1 MQKGG
6 KPISKKNYSVARVVT
21 HTQSTIGKCERHNE
35 RKNESYANMNVDTA
49 RCDMNVHF
57 KSCGELTY
65 NEQLNKLIVDKKVC
79 MRGLK
84 ADAKVFDEMIIDVN
98 TDYFEKHGGYE
109 YAKEFY
115 EEAYRFAVNLYGE
128 QNIISAVMHADE
140 LNVAL
145 TEQYEKPVYHYHMHL
160 VALPVVEKQILWT
173 KRCKDKSFVG
183 TVKETVNQIS
193 HSKKWKSPQAVDE
206 NGNVIF
212 NEKGKPVL
220 IPSYSILQ
228 DDFFNHMQRAGF
240 NDFIRGEKGS
250 TAEHLSCL
258 QYEIQQD
265 KKRLEEIKERL
276 QTEEIRYDEI
286 QTINKT
292 FLEID
297 GMGKKTLI
305 GKVTISSED
314 FNDLSN
320 MAKQSVT
327 ARSKIYDLEQEN
339 KRLHSKV
346 WDLQS
351 RINRLSDRLHE
362 LEQICAPY
370 LEALRLM
377 PEKVKAFIS
386 DVLKTVRKE
395 KSNKNIDIKKER

>member
-1 MQKGG
+1 M
-6 KPISKKNYSVARVVT
+6 SKKNYSVARVVT
-21 HTQSTIGKCERHNE
+21 HTQSSIGKCERHNE

-57 KSCGELTY
+57 KGCGELTY
-65 NEQLNKLIVDKKVC
+65 NEQLNKLIAEKKVC

-84 ADAKVFDEMIIDVN
+84 VDAKVFDEMIFDVN
-98 TDYFEKHGGYE
+98 TDYFETHGGYE

-115 EEAYRFAVNLYGE
+115 EEAYRFAVALYGE

-145 TEQYEKPVYHYHMHL
+145 TEQYGKPVYHYHMHL

-173 KRCKDKSFVG
+173 KRCKDKSLVG

-276 QTEEIRYDEI
+276 QTEEIKYYEI
-286 QTINKT
+286 QTVNKT

-297 GMGKKTLI
+297 SMGKKTLT

-320 MAKQSVT
+320 MAKQSVA
-327 ARSKIYDLEQEN
+327 ARSKIYDLELEN
-339 KRLHSKV
+339 KKLQSRI
-346 WDLQS
+346 WDLQG
-351 RINRLSDRLHE
+351 RINRLSERLHE
-362 LEQICAPY
+362 LEQVCAPY

-377 PEKVKAFIS
+377 PKKVKTFIS

-395 KSNKNIDIKKER
+395 KNNKNIEIKKER

>member
-1 MQKGG
+1 M
-6 KPISKKNYSVARVVT
+6 SKKNYSVARVVT
-21 HTQSTIGKCERHNE
+21 HTQSSIGKCERHNE
-35 RKNESYANMNVDTA
+35 RKNESYANMNVDMA

-57 KSCGELTY
+57 KGCGELTY
-65 NEQLNKLIVDKKVC
+65 NEQLNKLIGEKKVC

-84 ADAKVFDEMIIDVN
+84 VDAKVFDEMIFDVN

-115 EEAYRFAVNLYGE
+115 EEAYRFAVTLYGE

-140 LNVAL
+140 QNVAL
-145 TEQYEKPVYHYHMHL
+145 TEQYGKPVYHYHMHL
-160 VALPVVEKQILWT
+160 VALPVVEKQVLWT
-173 KRCKDKSFVG
+173 KRCKDKSLVG

-265 KKRLEEIKERL
+265 KKRLEEIKIQVEK
-276 QTEEIRYDEI
+276 EEIRYDTI
-286 QTINKT
+286 QTVHKT
-292 FLEID
+292 FHEID
-297 GMGKKTLI
+297 GMGKKTLT
-305 GKVTISSED
+305 GKVTISSKD
-314 FNDLSN
+314 FNDLST
-320 MAKQSVT
+320 MAKQSV
-327 ARSKIYDLEQEN
+327 ASRSKIYDLEQEN
-339 KRLHSKV
+339 KKLQNRV
-346 WDLQS
+346 WDLQG
-351 RINRLSDRLHE
+351 RINRLSERLYE

-370 LEALRLM
+370 LEALKAM

-395 KSNKNIDIKKER
+395 KTNKNIEIKKER

>member
-1 MQKGG
+1 M
-6 KPISKKNYSVARVVT
+6 SKKNYSVARVVT

-35 RKNESYANMNVDTA
+35 RKNESYANMNVDVE
-49 RCDMNVHF
+49 RCNMNVHF

-65 NEQLNKLIVDKKVC
+65 NEQLNKLIAEKKVC

-84 ADAKVFDEMIIDVN
+84 ADAKVFDEVIFDVN
-98 TDYFEKHGGYE
+98 TDYFETHGSYE
-109 YAKEFY
+109 YAKDFY

-145 TEQYEKPVYHYHMHL
+145 TEQYGKSVYHYHMHL

-173 KRCKDKSFVG
+173 KRCKDKSLVG

-206 NGNVIF
+206 NGNVVF

-250 TAEHLSCL
+250 TTEHLSCL

-265 KKRLEEIKERL
+265 KKRLEEIKNQVEK
-276 QTEEIRYDEI
+276 EEIRYEEI
-286 QTINKT
+286 KTANKT

-297 GMGKKTLI
+297 GMGKKTLT

-320 MAKQSVT
+320 MAKQSVV

-339 KRLHSKV
+339 KKLQSRI
-346 WDLQS
+346 WDLQG
-351 RINRLSDRLHE
+351 RINRLSERLHE
-362 LEQICAPY
+362 LEQICTPY

-386 DVLKTVRKE
+386 DVLRTVRKE
-395 KSNKNIDIKKER
+395 KSNKNIEIKKER

>member
-1 MQKGG
+1 M
-6 KPISKKNYSVARVVT
+6 SKKNYSVARVVT

-57 KSCGELTY
+57 KSCDKLTY
-65 NEQLNKLIVDKKVC
+65 NEQLNKLLAEKRVC

-84 ADAKVFDEMIIDVN
+84 ADAKVFDEVIFDVN
-98 TDYFEKHGGYE
+98 TDYFETHGGYE

-115 EEAYRFAVNLYGE
+115 AEAYRFAVNLYGE

-145 TEQYEKPVYHYHMHL
+145 TEQYGKPVYHYHMHL

-173 KRCKDKSFVG
+173 KRCKDKSLVG

-193 HSKKWKSPQAVDE
+193 HSKKWKSPQAVDK

-250 TAEHLSCL
+250 TTEHLSCL

-276 QTEEIRYDEI
+276 QSEEIRYDEI
-286 QTINKT
+286 QTANKT

-297 GMGKKTLI
+297 SMGKKTLM

-320 MAKQSVT
+320 MAKQSV
-327 ARSKIYDLEQEN
+327 AERRKIFNLEREN
-339 KRLHSKV
+339 KRLREV
-346 WDLQS
+346 NWDLQS
-351 RINRLSDRLHE
+351 RINRLSERLYE
-362 LEQICAPY
+362 LEEMCAPY
-370 LEALRLM
+370 LKALKLM
-377 PEKVKAFIS
+377 PEKVKSFFEEIF
-386 DVLKTVRKE
+386 KTGREENIIRHK
-395 KSNKNIDIKKER
+395 NKNERNR

>member
-1 MQKGG
+1 M
-6 KPISKKNYSVARVVT
+6 SKKNYSVARVVT

-65 NEQLNKLIVDKKVC
+65 NEQLNKLIAEKKVC

-84 ADAKVFDEMIIDVN
+84 ADAKVFDEMIFDVN
-98 TDYFEKHGGYE
+98 TDYFETHGGYE

-115 EEAYRFAVNLYGE
+115 AEAYRFAVNLYGE

-140 LNVAL
+140 LNIAL
-145 TEQYEKPVYHYHMHL
+145 TEQYGKTVYHYHMHL

-173 KRCKDKSFVG
+173 KRCKDKSLVG
-183 TVKETVNQIS
+183 KVKEMVNQIS

-206 NGNVIF
+206 NGNVLF

-228 DDFFNHMQRAGF
+228 DDFFNHMQSAGF

-258 QYEIQQD
+258 QYEIRQD

-276 QTEEIRYDEI
+276 QTEEIRYDGI
-286 QTINKT
+286 QTVHKT
-292 FLEID
+292 FHEID
-297 GMGKKTLI
+297 GMGKKTLT

-320 MAKQSVT
+320 MAKQSVA

-339 KRLHSKV
+339 KKLQSRI
-346 WDLQS
+346 WDLQG
-351 RINRLSDRLHE
+351 RINRLSEQLHE
-362 LEQICAPY
+362 LQKTCAPY

-395 KSNKNIDIKKER
+395 KPNKNIEIKKER

>member
-1 MQKGG
+1 M
-6 KPISKKNYSVARVVT
+6 SKKNYSVARVVT
-21 HTQSTIGKCERHNE
+21 HTQSTISKCERHNE
-35 RKNESYANMNVDTA
+35 RKNESYTNMNVDTA

-57 KSCGELTY
+57 KGCSELTY
-65 NEQLNKLIVDKKVC
+65 NEQLNKLIAEKKVC

-84 ADAKVFDEMIIDVN
+84 VDAKVFDEMIFDVN
-98 TDYFEKHGGYE
+98 TDYFETHGGYE

-145 TEQYEKPVYHYHMHL
+145 TEQYGKSVYHYHMHL

-173 KRCKDKSFVG
+173 KRCKDKSLVG

-206 NGNVIF
+206 NGNVVF

-240 NDFIRGEKGS
+240 NDFLRGEKGS

-276 QTEEIRYDEI
+276 QTEEVRYNEI
-286 QTINKT
+286 QTTNKT

-297 GMGKKTLI
+297 SMGKKTI
-305 GKVTISSED
+305 TGKVTISSED

-320 MAKQSVT
+320 MAKQSVV

-339 KRLHSKV
+339 KRLQSKV

-351 RINRLSDRLHE
+351 SINRLSKRLRE
-362 LEQICAPY
+362 LEQVCAPY

-377 PEKVKAFIS
+377 PEKVKSFIS

-395 KSNKNIDIKKER
+395 KLNKNIDIRKER

>member
-1 MQKGG
+1 M
-6 KPISKKNYSVARVVT
+6 SKKNYSVARVVT
-21 HTQSTIGKCERHNE
+21 HTQSSIGKCERHNE

-57 KSCGELTY
+57 KGCGELTY
-65 NEQLNKLIVDKKVC
+65 NEQLNKLIAEKKVC

-84 ADAKVFDEMIIDVN
+84 VDAKVFDEMIFDVN
-98 TDYFEKHGGYE
+98 TDYFETHGGYE

-115 EEAYRFAVNLYGE
+115 EEAYRFAVALYGE

-145 TEQYEKPVYHYHMHL
+145 TEQYGKPVYHYHMHL

-173 KRCKDKSFVG
+173 KRCKDKSLVG

-276 QTEEIRYDEI
+276 QTEEIKYYEI
-286 QTINKT
+286 QTVNKT

-297 GMGKKTLI
+297 SMGKKTLT

-320 MAKQSVT
+320 MAKQSVA
-327 ARSKIYDLEQEN
+327 ARSKIYDLELEN
-339 KRLHSKV
+339 KKLQSRI
-346 WDLQS
+346 WDLQG
-351 RINRLSDRLHE
+351 RINRLSERLHE
-362 LEQICAPY
+362 LEQVCAPY
-370 LEALRLM
+370 LEALSLM
-377 PEKVKAFIS
+377 PKKVKTFIS

-395 KSNKNIDIKKER
+395 KNNKNIEIKKER

>member
-1 MQKGG
+1 M
-6 KPISKKNYSVARVVT
+6 SKKNYSVARVVT

-35 RKNESYANMNVDTA
+35 RKNESYANMNVDVT

-57 KSCGELTY
+57 KGCGELTY
-65 NEQLNKLIVDKKVC
+65 NEQLNKLIAEKKVC

-84 ADAKVFDEMIIDVN
+84 ADAKVFDEMIFDVN

-115 EEAYRFAVNLYGE
+115 EEAYRFAVALYGE

-145 TEQYEKPVYHYHMHL
+145 TEQYGKPVYHYHMHL

-173 KRCKDKSFVG
+173 KRCKDKSLVG

-228 DDFFNHMQRAGF
+228 DDFFNHMQKAGF
-240 NDFIRGEKGS
+240 NDFLRGEKGS

-265 KKRLEEIKERL
+265 KKRLEEIKSQVEK
-276 QTEEIRYDEI
+276 EEIKYDEI
-286 QTINKT
+286 QTVHKT

-297 GMGKKTLI
+297 GMGKKTLT
-305 GKVTISSED
+305 GKITISSED

-320 MAKQSVT
+320 MAKQSVA

-351 RINRLSDRLHE
+351 RINRLSERLHE

-377 PEKVKAFIS
+377 PEKVQAFIS
-386 DVLKTVRKE
+386 DVLKTIRKE
-395 KSNKNIDIKKER
+395 KPNKNIEIKKER

>member
-1 MQKGG
+1 M
-6 KPISKKNYSVARVVT
+6 SKKNYSVARVVT
-21 HTQSTIGKCERHNE
+21 HTQNTIGKCERHNE

-65 NEQLNKLIVDKKVC
+65 NEQLNMLIAEKKVC

-84 ADAKVFDEMIIDVN
+84 SDAKVFDEVIFDVN
-98 TDYFEKHGGYE
+98 TDYFETHGGYE

-115 EEAYRFAVNLYGE
+115 AEAYRFAVNLYGE

-145 TEQYEKPVYHYHMHL
+145 TEQYGKPVYHYHMHL

-173 KRCKDKSFVG
+173 KRCKDKSLVG

-212 NEKGKPVL
+212 NEKGKPML

-265 KKRLEEIKERL
+265 KKRLEEIKNQVEK
-276 QTEEIRYDEI
+276 EEIRYDTI
-286 QTINKT
+286 QTVNKT

-297 GMGKKTLI
+297 GMGKKTLT

-320 MAKQSVT
+320 MAKQSVA

-339 KRLHSKV
+339 KKLQNKV

-351 RINRLSDRLHE
+351 SINRLSKRLHE
-362 LEQICAPY
+362 LEQVCAPY

-395 KSNKNIDIKKER
+395 ENNKNIDIKKER

>member
-1 MQKGG
+1 M
-6 KPISKKNYSVARVVT
+6 SKKNYSVARVVT
-21 HTQSTIGKCERHNE
+21 HTQSSIGKCERHNE

-49 RCDMNVHF
+49 RSDMNVHF

-65 NEQLNKLIVDKKVC
+65 NEQLNKLVAEKKVC

-84 ADAKVFDEMIIDVN
+84 ADAKVFDEVIFDVN
-98 TDYFEKHGGYE
+98 TDYFETHGGYE

-115 EEAYRFAVNLYGE
+115 SEAYRFAVNLYGE

-145 TEQYEKPVYHYHMHL
+145 TEQYGNPVYHYHMHL

-173 KRCKDKSFVG
+173 KRCKDKSLVG

-206 NGNVIF
+206 NGNVVF

-258 QYEIQQD
+258 QYEILQD
-265 KKRLEEIKERL
+265 KKRLEEIKSQVEK
-276 QTEEIRYDEI
+276 EEIKYDEI
-286 QTINKT
+286 KTANKT

-297 GMGKKTLI
+297 SMGKKTLT
-305 GKVTISSED
+305 GRVTISSED

-320 MAKQSVT
+320 MAKQSVA

-351 RINRLSDRLHE
+351 RINRLSERLHE

-370 LEALRLM
+370 LETLRLM
-377 PEKVKAFIS
+377 PEKVQSFIS
-386 DVLKTVRKE
+386 DVMKTIRKE
-395 KSNKNIDIKKER
+395 KPNKNIEIKKER

>member
-1 MQKGG
+1 M
-6 KPISKKNYSVARVVT
+6 SKKNYSVARVVT

-57 KSCGELTY
+57 KGCGELTY
-65 NEQLNKLIVDKKVC
+65 NEQLNRLIAEKKVC

-84 ADAKVFDEMIIDVN
+84 ADAKVFDEMIFDVN
-98 TDYFEKHGGYE
+98 TDYFETHGGYE

-140 LNVAL
+140 LNVSL
-145 TEQYEKPVYHYHMHL
+145 TEQYGKPVYHYHMHL

-173 KRCKDKSFVG
+173 KRCKDKSLVG
-183 TVKETVNQIS
+183 TVKEIVNQIS

-240 NDFIRGEKGS
+240 NDFLRGEKGS

-265 KKRLEEIKERL
+265 KKRLEEIKS
-276 QTEEIRYDEI
+276 QVKKEEIRYDEI
-286 QTINKT
+286 QTVNKT

-297 GMGKKTLI
+297 SMGKKTLM

-320 MAKQSVT
+320 MAKQSVA

-339 KRLHSKV
+339 KRLHIKV
-346 WDLQS
+346 WDLQG
-351 RINRLSDRLHE
+351 RINRLSERLRE
-362 LEQICAPY
+362 LEQVCAPY

-377 PEKVKAFIS
+377 PEKVQAFIS
-386 DVLKTVRKE
+386 DVLRTVRKE
-395 KSNKNIDIKKER
+395 KSNKNIEIKKER

>member
-1 MQKGG
+1 M
-6 KPISKKNYSVARVVT
+6 SKKNYSVARVVT
-21 HTQSTIGKCERHNE
+21 HTQSSIGKCERHNE
-35 RKNESYANMNVDTA
+35 RKNESYANMNVDMT

-57 KSCGELTY
+57 KGCGVLTY
-65 NEQLNKLIVDKKVC
+65 NEQLNKLIAEKKVC

-84 ADAKVFDEMIIDVN
+84 ADAKVFDEMIFDVN
-98 TDYFEKHGGYE
+98 TDYFETHGGYD

-115 EEAYRFAVNLYGE
+115 EEAYRFAVTLYGE

-145 TEQYEKPVYHYHMHL
+145 TEQYGKPVYHYHMHL

-173 KRCKDKSFVG
+173 KRCKDKSLVG

-193 HSKKWKSPQAVDE
+193 HSKKWKSPQALDE

-265 KKRLEEIKERL
+265 KKRLEEIKNQVEK
-276 QTEEIRYDEI
+276 EEIRYEEI
-286 QTINKT
+286 KTANKT

-297 GMGKKTLI
+297 GMGKKTLT

-320 MAKQSVT
+320 MAKQSVA
-327 ARSKIYDLEQEN
+327 ARSKIYELEQEN
-339 KRLHSKV
+339 KKLKNKV

-351 RINRLSDRLHE
+351 SINRLSARLHE
-362 LEQICAPY
+362 LEQVCAPY

>member
-1 MQKGG
+1 M
-6 KPISKKNYSVARVVT
+6 SKKNYSVARVVT
-21 HTQSTIGKCERHNE
+21 HTQGSIGKCERHNE
-35 RKNESYANMNVDTA
+35 RKNEYYANMNVDTA

-57 KSCGELTY
+57 KGCGEMTY
-65 NEQLNKLIVDKKVC
+65 NEQLNKLIAEKKVC

-84 ADAKVFDEMIIDVN
+84 ADAKVFDEMIFDVN
-98 TDYFEKHGGYE
+98 TDYFETHGGYE

-115 EEAYRFAVNLYGE
+115 EEAYRFAVALYGE

-145 TEQYEKPVYHYHMHL
+145 TEQYGKPVYHYHMHL

-173 KRCKDKSFVG
+173 KRCKDKSLVG
-183 TVKETVNQIS
+183 KVKETVNQIS

-265 KKRLEEIKERL
+265 KKRLEEIKSQVEK
-276 QTEEIRYDEI
+276 EEIRYDTI
-286 QTINKT
+286 QTVNKT
-292 FLEID
+292 FHEID
-297 GMGKKTLI
+297 GMGKKTLM

-327 ARSKIYDLEQEN
+327 ARSKIFDLEGEN
-339 KRLHSKV
+339 ERLRKRN
-346 WDLQS
+346 WELQS
-351 RINRLSDRLHE
+351 SINRLSARLHE
-362 LEQICAPY
+362 LEQVCAPY
-370 LEALRLM
+370 LEAMRLM

-395 KSNKNIDIKKER
+395 KVNKNIEIKKER

>member
-1 MQKGG
+1 M
-6 KPISKKNYSVARVVT
+6 SKKNYSVARVVT

-49 RCDMNVHF
+49 RSDMNVHF
-57 KSCGELTY
+57 NNCGELTY
-65 NEQLNKLIVDKKVC
+65 NEQLNKLIAEKKVC

-84 ADAKVFDEMIIDVN
+84 ADAKVFDEMIFDVN
-98 TDYFEKHGGYE
+98 TDYFETHGGYE
-109 YAKEFY
+109 YAKDFY
-115 EEAYRFAVNLYGE
+115 EEAYRFAVALYGE

-140 LNVAL
+140 LNMAL
-145 TEQYEKPVYHYHMHL
+145 TEQYGKPVYHYHMHL
-160 VALPVVEKQILWT
+160 VALPVVEKKILWT
-173 KRCKDKSFVG
+173 KRCKDEALVG

-265 KKRLEEIKERL
+265 KKRLEEIKSQVEK
-276 QTEEIRYDEI
+276 EEIRYDEI
-286 QTINKT
+286 QTVNKT
-292 FLEID
+292 FSEID
-297 GMGKKTLI
+297 GMGKKTI
-305 GKVTISSED
+305 TGKVTISSED

-320 MAKQSVT
+320 MAKQSVA
-327 ARSKIYDLEQEN
+327 ARRKIYDLEQEN
-339 KRLHSKV
+339 KKLQSKV
-346 WDLQS
+346 WDLQG
-351 RINRLSDRLHE
+351 RINRLSERLQE

-395 KSNKNIDIKKER
+395 KTNKNIDIRKER

>member
-1 MQKGG
+1 M
-6 KPISKKNYSVARVVT
+6 SKKNYSVARVVT
-21 HTQSTIGKCERHNE
+21 YTQSSIGKCERHNE

-57 KSCGELTY
+57 KGCGELTY
-65 NEQLNKLIVDKKVC
+65 NEQLNKLIAEKKVC

-84 ADAKVFDEMIIDVN
+84 VDAKVFDEMIFDVN
-98 TDYFEKHGGYE
+98 TDYFETHGGYE

-115 EEAYRFAVNLYGE
+115 EEAYRFAVALYGE

-145 TEQYEKPVYHYHMHL
+145 TEQYGKPVYHYHMHL

-173 KRCKDKSFVG
+173 KRCKDKSLVG
-183 TVKETVNQIS
+183 TVKEIVNQIS

-206 NGNVIF
+206 NGNPVF

-250 TAEHLSCL
+250 TTEHLSCL

-276 QTEEIRYDEI
+276 QSEEIRYDEI
-286 QTINKT
+286 QTANKT

-297 GMGKKTLI
+297 SMGKKTLM

-314 FNDLSN
+314 FNDLST
-320 MAKQSVT
+320 MAKQSVA
-327 ARSKIYDLEQEN
+327 ARSKIFDLEREN
-339 KRLHSKV
+339 KRLREV
-346 WDLQS
+346 NWELQS
-351 RINRLSDRLHE
+351 RINRLSARLHE
-362 LEQICAPY
+362 LEQVCAPY
-370 LEALRLM
+370 LEAMRLM

-395 KSNKNIDIKKER
+395 KPNKFIEIKKER

>member
-1 MQKGG
+1 M
-6 KPISKKNYSVARVVT
+6 SKKNYSVARVVT
-21 HTQSTIGKCERHNE
+21 HTQSSIGKCERHNE
-35 RKNESYANMNVDTA
+35 RKNESYANMNVDVE
-49 RCDMNVHF
+49 RCNMNVHF

-65 NEQLNKLIVDKKVC
+65 NEQLNKLLTEKKVC

-84 ADAKVFDEMIIDVN
+84 ADAKVFDEVIFDVN
-98 TDYFEKHGGYE
+98 TDYFETHGGYE

-128 QNIISAVMHADE
+128 QNIISAVMHTDE
-140 LNVAL
+140 LHVAL
-145 TEQYEKPVYHYHMHL
+145 TEQYGKPVYHYHMHL

-173 KRCKDKSFVG
+173 KRCKDKSLIG

-276 QTEEIRYDEI
+276 QSEEIRYDEI
-286 QTINKT
+286 QTANKT

-297 GMGKKTLI
+297 SMGKKTI
-305 GKVTISSED
+305 TGKVTISSED

-320 MAKQSVT
+320 MAKQSVV
-327 ARSKIYDLEQEN
+327 ARSKIYNLEQEN
-339 KRLHSKV
+339 KRLQSKV

-351 RINRLSDRLHE
+351 SINRLSKRLRE
-362 LEQICAPY
+362 LEQVCAPY

-386 DVLKTVRKE
+386 DVLKTVRKD
-395 KSNKNIDIKKER
+395 KPNKNIEIKKER

>member
-1 MQKGG
+1 M
-6 KPISKKNYSVARVVT
+6 SKKNYSVARVVT
-21 HTQSTIGKCERHNE
+21 HTQSSIGKCERHNE
-35 RKNESYANMNVDTA
+35 RKNESYANMNVDMA
-49 RCDMNVHF
+49 RSDMNVHF

-65 NEQLNKLIVDKKVC
+65 NEQLNKLIAEKKVC

-84 ADAKVFDEMIIDVN
+84 ADAKVFDEMIFDVN

-115 EEAYRFAVNLYGE
+115 AEAYSFAVALYGE

-145 TEQYEKPVYHYHMHL
+145 TEQYRKPVYHYHMHL

-173 KRCKDKSFVG
+173 KRCKDKSLVG

-206 NGNVIF
+206 NGNVLF

-228 DDFFNHMQRAGF
+228 DDFFNHMQKAGF

-265 KKRLEEIKERL
+265 KKRLEEIKSQVEK
-276 QTEEIRYDEI
+276 EEIRYDTI
-286 QTINKT
+286 QTVHKT
-292 FLEID
+292 FNEID
-297 GMGKKTLI
+297 GMGKKTLT

-320 MAKQSVT
+320 MAKQSVA

-339 KRLHSKV
+339 KKLQNKV
-346 WDLQS
+346 WDLQG
-351 RINRLSDRLHE
+351 RINRLSARLHE
-362 LEQICAPY
+362 LEQVCAPY

-377 PEKVKAFIS
+377 PERVKAFIS

-395 KSNKNIDIKKER
+395 KTNKNIEIKKER

>member
-1 MQKGG
+1 M
-6 KPISKKNYSVARVVT
+6 SKKNYSVARVVT

-35 RKNESYANMNVDTA
+35 RKNESYANMNVDTD

-57 KSCGELTY
+57 KGCGELTY
-65 NEQLNKLIVDKKVC
+65 NEQLNKLIAENRVC

-84 ADAKVFDEMIIDVN
+84 ADAKVFDEMIFDVN
-98 TDYFEKHGGYE
+98 TDYFETHGGYE

-115 EEAYRFAVNLYGE
+115 AEAYRFAVNLYGE

-145 TEQYEKPVYHYHMHL
+145 TEQYGKPVYHYHMHL

-173 KRCKDKSFVG
+173 KRCKDKSLVG
-183 TVKETVNQIS
+183 KVKETVNQIS

-206 NGNVIF
+206 NGNVLF

-276 QTEEIRYDEI
+276 QTEEIRYDNVH
-286 QTINKT
+286 TVHKT
-292 FLEID
+292 FMEIEN
-297 GMGKKTLI
+297 MGKKTLT

-320 MAKQSVT
+320 MAKQSVA
-327 ARSKIYDLEQEN
+327 ARSKIFDLEREN
-339 KRLHSKV
+339 KRLREV
-346 WDLQS
+346 NWELQS
-351 RINRLSDRLHE
+351 RINRLSERLYE

-370 LEALRLM
+370 LKALKLM
-377 PEKVKAFIS
+377 PEKVKSFFEEIF
-386 DVLKTVRKE
+386 KTTREENKE
-395 KSNKNIDIKKER
+395 PIIKNRNERNR

>member
-1 MQKGG
+1 M
-6 KPISKKNYSVARVVT
+6 SKKNYSVARVVT

-35 RKNESYANMNVDTA
+35 RKNESYTNMNVDKA

-65 NEQLNKLIVDKKVC
+65 NEQLNKLIAEKRVC

-84 ADAKVFDEMIIDVN
+84 ADAKVFDEVIFDVN
-98 TDYFEKHGGYE
+98 TDYFETHGGYE

-115 EEAYRFAVNLYGE
+115 EEAYRFAANLYGE

-140 LNVAL
+140 LNIAL
-145 TEQYEKPVYHYHMHL
+145 TEQYGKPVYHYHMHL

-173 KRCKDKSFVG
+173 KRCKDKALVG

-206 NGNVIF
+206 NGNVLF

-228 DDFFNHMQRAGF
+228 DDFFNHMQNAGF

-265 KKRLEEIKERL
+265 KKRLEEIKSQVEK
-276 QTEEIRYDEI
+276 EEIYYDNI
-286 QTINKT
+286 HTVHKT
-292 FLEID
+292 FMEID
-297 GMGKKTLI
+297 RMGKKSIT
-305 GKVTISSED
+305 GKVTVSAKD
-314 FNDLSN
+314 FEGLST

-327 ARSKIYDLEQEN
+327 ARRKIFDLENEN
-339 KRLHSKV
+339 ERLRKRN
-346 WDLQS
+346 WELQS
-351 RINRLSDRLHE
+351 SINRLSERLHE
-362 LEQICAPY
+362 LEQVCAPY

-395 KSNKNIDIKKER
+395 KSNKNIDIRKER

>member
-1 MQKGG
+1 M
-6 KPISKKNYSVARVVT
+6 SKKNYSVARVVT
-21 HTQSTIGKCERHNE
+21 HTQSTIGKCERHND
-35 RKNESYANMNVDTA
+35 RKNESYANMNVDMS

-65 NEQLNKLIVDKKVC
+65 NEQLNKLISEKRVC

-84 ADAKVFDEMIIDVN
+84 ADAKVFNEVIFDVN
-98 TDYFEKHGGYE
+98 TDYFETHGGYE

-115 EEAYRFAVNLYGE
+115 EEAYRFAVALYGE

-145 TEQYEKPVYHYHMHL
+145 TEQYGKPVYHYHMHL

-173 KRCKDKSFVG
+173 KRCKNKSLVG

-206 NGNVIF
+206 KGNVIF

-240 NDFIRGEKGS
+240 NDFLRGEKGS
-250 TAEHLSCL
+250 SAEHLSCL

-276 QTEEIRYDEI
+276 QSEEIRYDEI
-286 QTINKT
+286 QTANKT

-297 GMGKKTLI
+297 SMGKRTI
-305 GKVTISSED
+305 TGKVTISSED

-320 MAKQSVT
+320 MAKQSVV

-339 KRLHSKV
+339 KRLQSKV

-351 RINRLSDRLHE
+351 SINRLSKRLRE
-362 LEQICAPY
+362 LEQVCAPY

-377 PEKVKAFIS
+377 PEKVKSFIS

-395 KSNKNIDIKKER
+395 KTNKNIETKKER

>member
-1 MQKGG
+1 M
-6 KPISKKNYSVARVVT
+6 SKKNYSVARVVT
-21 HTQSTIGKCERHNE
+21 HTQSSIGKCERHNE
-35 RKNESYANMNVDTA
+35 RKNESYANMNVDMA

-57 KSCGELTY
+57 KGCGVLTY
-65 NEQLNKLIVDKKVC
+65 NEQLNKLIAEKKVC

-84 ADAKVFDEMIIDVN
+84 VDAKVFDEMIFDVN
-98 TDYFEKHGGYE
+98 TDYFETHGGYE

-115 EEAYRFAVNLYGE
+115 EEAYRFAVALYGE

-145 TEQYEKPVYHYHMHL
+145 TEQYGKPVYHYHMHL

-173 KRCKDKSFVG
+173 KRCKDKSLVG

-276 QTEEIRYDEI
+276 QTEEIKYYEI
-286 QTINKT
+286 QTVNKT

-297 GMGKKTLI
+297 SMGKKTLT

-320 MAKQSVT
+320 MAKQSVA
-327 ARSKIYDLEQEN
+327 ARSKIYDLELEN
-339 KRLHSKV
+339 KKLQSRI
-346 WDLQS
+346 WDLQG
-351 RINRLSDRLHE
+351 RINRLSERLHE
-362 LEQICAPY
+362 LEQVCAPY

-377 PEKVKAFIS
+377 PKKVKTFIS

-395 KSNKNIDIKKER
+395 KNNKNIEIKKER

>member
-1 MQKGG
+1 M
-6 KPISKKNYSVARVVT
+6 SKKNYSVARVVI
-21 HTQSTIGKCERHNE
+21 HTQSSLGKCERHNE
-35 RKNESYANMNVDTA
+35 RKNESYANMNVDMA

-65 NEQLNKLIVDKKVC
+65 YEQLNRLIAEKRVC

-84 ADAKVFDEMIIDVN
+84 TDAKVFDEVIFDVN
-98 TDYFEKHGGYE
+98 TDYFETHGGYE

-140 LNVAL
+140 LNIAL
-145 TEQYEKPVYHYHMHL
+145 TEQYGKPVYHYHMHL

-173 KRCKDKSFVG
+173 KRCKDKSLVG
-183 TVKETVNQIS
+183 TVKENVNQIS

-206 NGNVIF
+206 NGNVVF

-228 DDFFNHMQRAGF
+228 DDFFNHMQKAGF

-276 QTEEIRYDEI
+276 QTEEIRYDEV
-286 QTINKT
+286 QTVNKT
-292 FLEID
+292 FYEID
-297 GMGKKTLI
+297 GMGKKSIT
-305 GKVTISSED
+305 GKVTVTAKD
-314 FNDLSN
+314 FEDLST
-320 MAKQSVT
+320 MAKQSVA
-327 ARSKIYDLEQEN
+327 ARSKIYNLEHEN
-339 KRLHSKV
+339 KRLQSKV
-346 WDLQS
+346 WDLQC
-351 RINRLSDRLHE
+351 RINRLSERLHE
-362 LEQICAPY
+362 LEQVCAPY

-395 KSNKNIDIKKER
+395 KTNKNIEIKKER

>member
-1 MQKGG
+1 M
-6 KPISKKNYSVARVVT
+6 SKKNYSVARVVT

-57 KSCGELTY
+57 KRCGELTY
-65 NEQLNKLIVDKKVC
+65 NEQLNKLIAEKKVS

-84 ADAKVFDEMIIDVN
+84 ADAKVFDEMIFDVN

-115 EEAYRFAVNLYGE
+115 EEAYRFAVALYGE

-145 TEQYEKPVYHYHMHL
+145 TEQYGKPVYHYHMHL

-173 KRCKDKSFVG
+173 KRCKDKSLVG

-265 KKRLEEIKERL
+265 KKRLKEIKSQVEK
-276 QTEEIRYDEI
+276 EEIRYDTI
-286 QTINKT
+286 QTVNKT
-292 FLEID
+292 FHEID
-297 GMGKKTLI
+297 GMGKKTLT

-320 MAKQSVT
+320 MAKQSV
-327 ARSKIYDLEQEN
+327 AAKSKIYDLEQEN
-339 KRLHSKV
+339 KRLQSKI

-351 RINRLSDRLHE
+351 SINRLSRRLQE
-362 LEQICAPY
+362 LEQVCAPY

-395 KSNKNIDIKKER
+395 KNDKNIDIKKER

>member
-1 MQKGG
+1 M
-6 KPISKKNYSVARVVT
+6 SKKNYSVARVVT
-21 HTQSTIGKCERHNE
+21 HTQSSIGKCERHNE
-35 RKNESYANMNVDTA
+35 RKNESYANMNVDMA

-57 KSCGELTY
+57 KGCGVLTY
-65 NEQLNKLIVDKKVC
+65 NEQLNKLIAEKKVC

-84 ADAKVFDEMIIDVN
+84 ADAKVFDEMIFDVN
-98 TDYFEKHGGYE
+98 TDYFETHGGYD

-115 EEAYRFAVNLYGE
+115 EEAYRFAVTLYGE

-140 LNVAL
+140 QNVAL
-145 TEQYEKPVYHYHMHL
+145 TEQHGKPVYHYHMHL
-160 VALPVVEKQILWT
+160 VALPVVEKEILWT
-173 KRCKDKSFVG
+173 KRCKDKSLVG

-193 HSKKWKSPQAVDE
+193 HSKKWKSPQALDE

-265 KKRLEEIKERL
+265 KKRLEEIKNQVEK
-276 QTEEIRYDEI
+276 EEIRYEEI
-286 QTINKT
+286 KTANKT

-297 GMGKKTLI
+297 SMGKKTLT

-320 MAKQSVT
+320 MAKQSVA
-327 ARSKIYDLEQEN
+327 ARRKIFDLVQEN
-339 KRLHSKV
+339 KRLQSRI

-351 RINRLSDRLHE
+351 SINRLSKRLHE

-395 KSNKNIDIKKER
+395 KPNKNIEIKKER

>member
-1 MQKGG
+1 M
-6 KPISKKNYSVARVVT
+6 SKKNYSVARVVT

-35 RKNESYANMNVDTA
+35 RKNESYANMNVDMS

-65 NEQLNKLIVDKKVC
+65 NEQLNKLLYEKRVC

-84 ADAKVFDEMIIDVN
+84 ADAKVFDEMIFDVN
-98 TDYFEKHGGYE
+98 TDYFETHGGYE

-115 EEAYRFAVNLYGE
+115 EEAYRFAVALYGE

-145 TEQYEKPVYHYHMHL
+145 TEQYGKPVYHYHMHL

-173 KRCKDKSFVG
+173 KRCKDKSLVG

-193 HSKKWKSPQAVDE
+193 HSKKWKSPQAFDE

-250 TAEHLSCL
+250 TTEHLSCL

-265 KKRLEEIKERL
+265 KKRLEEIKSQVEK
-276 QTEEIRYDEI
+276 EEIRYDTI
-286 QTINKT
+286 QTVHKT
-292 FLEID
+292 FNEID
-297 GMGKKTLI
+297 GMGKKTLT
-305 GKVTISSED
+305 GKVTISSKD
-314 FNDLSN
+314 FNDLSS
-320 MAKQSVT
+320 MAKQSVA
-327 ARSKIYDLEQEN
+327 ARSKIYELEQEN
-339 KRLHSKV
+339 KKLKNKV

-351 RINRLSDRLHE
+351 SINRLSARLHE
-362 LEQICAPY
+362 LEQVCAPY

-395 KSNKNIDIKKER
+395 KTNKNIDIKKER

>member
-1 MQKGG
+1 M
-6 KPISKKNYSVARVVT
+6 SKKNYSVARVVT

-35 RKNESYANMNVDTA
+35 RKNESYANMNVDMS

-65 NEQLNKLIVDKKVC
+65 NEQLNKLLYEKRVC

-84 ADAKVFDEMIIDVN
+84 ADAKVFDEMIFDVN
-98 TDYFEKHGGYE
+98 TDYFETHGGYE

-115 EEAYRFAVNLYGE
+115 EEAYRFAVALYGE

-145 TEQYEKPVYHYHMHL
+145 TEQYGKPVYHYHMHL

-173 KRCKDKSFVG
+173 KRCKDKSLVG

-193 HSKKWKSPQAVDE
+193 HSKKWKSPQAFDE

-250 TAEHLSCL
+250 TTEHLSCL

-265 KKRLEEIKERL
+265 KKRLEEIKSQVEK
-276 QTEEIRYDEI
+276 EEIRYDTI
-286 QTINKT
+286 QTVHKT
-292 FLEID
+292 FNEID
-297 GMGKKTLI
+297 GMGKKTLT

-314 FNDLSN
+314 FNDLSS
-320 MAKQSVT
+320 MAKQSVA
-327 ARSKIYDLEQEN
+327 ARSKIYELEQEN
-339 KRLHSKV
+339 KKLKNKV

-351 RINRLSDRLHE
+351 SINRLSARLHE
-362 LEQICAPY
+362 LEQVCAPY

-395 KSNKNIDIKKER
+395 KTNKNIDIKKER

>member
-1 MQKGG
+1 M
-6 KPISKKNYSVARVVT
+6 SKKNYSVARVVT

-49 RCDMNVHF
+49 RCNMNVHF
-57 KSCGELTY
+57 KGCGELTY
-65 NEQLNKLIVDKKVC
+65 NEQLNKLLYEKRVC

-84 ADAKVFDEMIIDVN
+84 ADAKVFDEMIFDVN
-98 TDYFEKHGGYE
+98 TDYFETHGGYE

-115 EEAYRFAVNLYGE
+115 EEAYRFAVALYGE

-145 TEQYEKPVYHYHMHL
+145 TEQYGKPVYHYHMHL

-173 KRCKDKSFVG
+173 KRCKDKSLVG

-206 NGNVIF
+206 NGNVVF
-212 NEKGKPVL
+212 NEKGKSVL

-250 TAEHLSCL
+250 TTEHLSCL

-265 KKRLEEIKERL
+265 KKRLEEIKSQVEK
-276 QTEEIRYDEI
+276 EEIRYDTI
-286 QTINKT
+286 QTVHKT
-292 FLEID
+292 FNEID
-297 GMGKKTLI
+297 GMGKKTLT
-305 GKVTISSED
+305 GKVTISSKD
-314 FNDLSN
+314 FNDLSS
-320 MAKQSVT
+320 MAKQSVA
-327 ARSKIYDLEQEN
+327 ARSKIYELEQEN
-339 KRLHSKV
+339 KKLKNKV

-351 RINRLSDRLHE
+351 SINRLSARLHE
-362 LEQICAPY
+362 LEQFCAPY

-395 KSNKNIDIKKER
+395 KTNKNIDIKKER

>member
-1 MQKGG
+1 M
-6 KPISKKNYSVARVVT
+6 SKKNYSVARVVT

-35 RKNESYANMNVDTA
+35 RKNESYANMNVDVE
-49 RCDMNVHF
+49 RCNMNVHF

-65 NEQLNKLIVDKKVC
+65 NEQLNKLLTEKKVC

-84 ADAKVFDEMIIDVN
+84 ADAKVFDEVIFDVN
-98 TDYFEKHGGYE
+98 TDYFETHGGYE

-128 QNIISAVMHADE
+128 QNIISAIMHADE

-145 TEQYEKPVYHYHMHL
+145 TEQYGKPVYHYHMHL

-173 KRCKDKSFVG
+173 KRCKDKSLVG

-206 NGNVIF
+206 SGNVIF

-228 DDFFNHMQRAGF
+228 DDFFNHMQKAGF
-240 NDFIRGEKGS
+240 NDFLRGEKGS

-265 KKRLEEIKERL
+265 KKRLKKIKNQVEK
-276 QTEEIRYDEI
+276 EEIRYDTI
-286 QTINKT
+286 QTVHKT
-292 FLEID
+292 FNEID
-297 GMGKKTLI
+297 GMGKKTLT
-305 GKVTISSED
+305 GKVTISSEE
-314 FNDLSN
+314 FNDLSS
-320 MAKQSVT
+320 MAKQSVA
-327 ARSKIYDLEQEN
+327 ARSKIYDLELEN
-339 KRLHSKV
+339 KKLQSRI
-346 WDLQS
+346 WDLQG
-351 RINRLSDRLHE
+351 RINRLSERLHE
-362 LEQICAPY
+362 LEQVCAPY

-386 DVLKTVRKE
+386 DVLKTVQKE
-395 KSNKNIDIKKER
+395 KTNKNIEIKKER

>member
-1 MQKGG
+1 MQEGG
-6 KPISKKNYSVARVVT
+6 KPMSKKNYSVARVVT

-35 RKNESYANMNVDTA
+35 RKNESYANMNVDIT

-65 NEQLNKLIVDKKVC
+65 NEQLNKLLSEKRVC

-84 ADAKVFDEMIIDVN
+84 ADAKVFDEVIFDVN
-98 TDYFEKHGGYE
+98 TDYFETHGGYE

-145 TEQYEKPVYHYHMHL
+145 TEQYGKPVYHYHMHL
-160 VALPVVEKQILWT
+160 VALPVVEKQIQWT
-173 KRCKDKSFVG
+173 KRCKDKSLVG

-193 HSKKWKSPQAVDE
+193 HSKKWKSPQAVDK
-206 NGNVIF
+206 NGNPVL

-265 KKRLEEIKERL
+265 KKRLEEIKSQVEK
-276 QTEEIRYDEI
+276 EEIRYDTI
-286 QTINKT
+286 QTVNKT
-292 FLEID
+292 FHEID
-297 GMGKKTLI
+297 GMGKKTLT

-314 FNDLSN
+314 FNDLSS
-320 MAKQSVT
+320 MAKQSVA

-339 KRLHSKV
+339 KKLQNKV
-346 WDLQS
+346 WDLQG
-351 RINRLSDRLHE
+351 RINRLNERLHE

-395 KSNKNIDIKKER
+395 KPNKNIDIRKER

>member
-1 MQKGG
+1 M
-6 KPISKKNYSVARVVT
+6 SKKNYSVARVVT

-35 RKNESYANMNVDTA
+35 RKNESYANMNVDIE
-49 RCDMNVHF
+49 RSSMNVHF

-65 NEQLNKLIVDKKVC
+65 NEQLNKLLAEKKVC

-84 ADAKVFDEMIIDVN
+84 ADAKVFDEVIFDVN
-98 TDYFEKHGGYE
+98 TDYFETHGGYE

-115 EEAYRFAVNLYGE
+115 AEAYRFAVNLYGE

-173 KRCKDKSFVG
+173 KRCKDKSLVG

-193 HSKKWKSPQAVDE
+193 HSKKWKSPQATDE
-206 NGNVIF
+206 NGNPVF

-265 KKRLEEIKERL
+265 KKRLEEIKGQVEKETL
-276 QTEEIRYDEI
+276 HYEDVHTVH
-286 QTINKT
+286 KT
-292 FLEID
+292 FMEIEH
-297 GMGKKTLI
+297 MGKKTLT

-314 FNDLSN
+314 FYDLST
-320 MAKQSVT
+320 MAKQSVA
-327 ARSKIYDLEQEN
+327 ARSKIFDLEREN
-339 KRLHSKV
+339 RRLREV
-346 WDLQS
+346 NWDLQS
-351 RINRLSDRLHE
+351 RINRLSERLYE

-370 LEALRLM
+370 LKALKLM
-377 PEKVKAFIS
+377 PEKVKSFFEEIF
-386 DVLKTVRKE
+386 KTNREENIIRHK
-395 KSNKNIDIKKER
+395 NKNERNR

>member
-1 MQKGG
+1 M
-6 KPISKKNYSVARVVT
+6 SKKNYSVARVVT

-35 RKNESYANMNVDTA
+35 RKNESYANMNVDTY
-49 RCDMNVHF
+49 RCSMNVHF
-57 KSCGELTY
+57 KNCGELTY
-65 NEQLNKLIVDKKVC
+65 NEQLNKLIAEKKVC

-84 ADAKVFDEMIIDVN
+84 ADAKVFDEMIFDVN
-98 TDYFEKHGGYE
+98 TDYFETHGGYD

-115 EEAYRFAVNLYGE
+115 EEAYRFAVTLYGE

-145 TEQYEKPVYHYHMHL
+145 TEQYGKPVYHYHMHL

-173 KRCKDKSFVG
+173 KRCKNKSLVG

-265 KKRLEEIKERL
+265 KKRLEEIKNQVEK
-276 QTEEIRYDEI
+276 EEIRYEEI
-286 QTINKT
+286 KTANKT

-297 GMGKKTLI
+297 SMGKKTLT

-320 MAKQSVT
+320 MTKQSVA
-327 ARSKIYDLEQEN
+327 ARSKIYDLEGEN
-339 KRLHSKV
+339 ERLRKRN
-346 WDLQS
+346 WELQS
-351 RINRLSDRLHE
+351 HINRLSERLHK

-377 PEKVKAFIS
+377 PEKVQSFIS
-386 DVLKTVRKE
+386 GVLKTVRKE
-395 KSNKNIDIKKER
+395 KPNKNIDIKKER